1 MHPRPWFR
9 LPAARR
15 SRKLTSAVTSTVA
28 LAVLAA
34 LAVQPG
40 LIRPNTDPVADSY
53 PWYDDTAAEQLRQD
67 QCLMADVLRL
77 GGPSMAATAQD
88 GLNQTPDRLHV
99 LADRRNWEHTPLAT
113 AYNNDRDAAGKEMN
127 ALSAQRDGWKKPLEG
142 LQSPGGFTDTEFHSP
157 PDGDK
162 SFPAQTGLSAWVAD
176 RFWKTDSDFYDD
188 ATPKADDTTLKAV
201 DQVGNPL
208 YGKDPDPAG
217 TTQAQWNRALAE
229 RSAFQ
234 WMHGGPAANAGA
246 DDARLFL
253 SSGGFPHSAPQQ
265 GTPEYRIAV
274 EDVKSRFAACGWRDP
289 VDPDGVLGDV
299 TSMAAGEWQQEVA
312 SQAAQ
317 RNQVL
322 GANKDAVNALSKGA
336 KALSDML
343 GQSWVAD
350 HLTRWQD
357 YWMPGGL
364 GWVGDSP
371 TVIEVHAA
379 KDKCL
384 DVQGGKKDNGTP
396 VQVYTCNGSAAQK
409 WVLLGSEDKLHL
421 QNVNSL
427 KCLDVAGNNT
437 ANGTVIQ
444 ISSCKD
450 STSQTWS
457 SELRGATSL
466 KSVGTGKCLDLHT
479 FDNGNDAKLYTCNDS
494 AAQQFD
500 IKPSGHNGT
509 EKVDY
514 PDKAQFDKAKAGIT
528 AAQAGAKKQLAVLK
542 AQLTAAQKAAATSD
556 TAVQAAYGIADTNG
570 APRGRG
576 LLVGQQKDQVTQGAA
591 AALAALEKAGET
603 AEAATRA
610 SAGDSATITQRALAQ
625 AAQAKAEFR
634 KKAAETAELQAK
646 AAADAAKTHRDNAK
660 KDKET
665 AEARLT
671 DALKAEGDAKA
682 AAADAHAKRLAAEA
696 EEKTAKAEKETAA
709 VKRSEAAA
717 HKKNAESQAT
727 KAKDAKDKAET
738 AEKTAQDRRDDAVKA
753 KDHAKSLRDDA
764 WDAEQKADA
773 ARAKADAK
781 DAYADSL
788 DSGDAA
794 TAARTAANDADQA
807 ADDAETAAGKAR
819 SEADA
824 ATKAAA
830 DADAAATRAE
840 AAAKR
845 ARSDADAAQADKL
858 KADAAVKTA
867 TSAVADAIKASKDAS
882 TEAKTAVKLADE
894 AEQHAKDAKT
904 QANSAGTEAAKA
916 LAASAKAAGY
926 AHVTAQAAVDAGA
939 AAQRVAD
946 PANDAV
952 QLGSAYLDTD
962 SAAGLVVLTGQGSK
976 TIAEQQQAV
985 AQAHATN
992 AAAQAQAA
1000 KNLADQAKG
1009 DSKEAYQHAAN
1020 AAGYAADARTYAK
1033 DALGYAAGAV
1043 KAAASAAS
1051 SLARTIDYDTQATTD
1066 AAAADTAAGNAEG
1079 YAKDARDS
1087 ADAAELDAS
1096 AARSAATQAEQDA
1109 TDARAAATR
1118 ADTAAT
1124 EAEQAAKDADKY
1136 ATEAQDAA
1144 DRAEKAEKAK
1154 QINTGTVPDGN
1165 GGTIGKMFYVVDHV
1179 QKVGEPEATK
1189 KTDGCDGFIDKLFYN
1204 GDCTIT
1210 VKIRYIQFLDLY
1222 MCTAEDLDPQKYKCP
1237 SEATLYLGKTQ
1248 TKEQS
1253 QTVTHTITMEEYQR
1267 GVDPVDIL
1275 FGSWIKCAEKFSS
1288 GFQAGSWTGCAWA
1301 GLDVAS
1307 LFAGK
1312 ILAPLA
1318 KALRAVDASL
1328 VTGVGIRDAFNA
1340 LRALDELDPAA
1351 LNRIEKTAS
1360 LYEDIA
1366 ASCRVDSFP
1375 GRTRVLMAD
1384 GSLKAISTV
1393 RPGDR
1398 VLAADPE
1405 SGAQRPQAISATF
1418 AHDTDHLVRI
1428 VLAGGSSI
1436 TSTPGHRVYVVGLG
1450 WTHVNELHQGDRLR
1464 SPDGETHSVTA
1475 LRDLTDTAPRQ
1486 VYDLTVDG
1494 LHTFYVHSEGRHAA
1508 DLLVHNCV
1516 NLADETRF
1524 PESQAHT
1531 LSKHV
1536 NRTAGQAVADA
1547 QENLRNNLAP
1557 ISTVWTNAEI
1567 AQQAVDRVVSQ
1578 YFFPNGTRRAASFE
1592 ALDNFLNKRGQW
1604 RNKAEF
1610 PITGKW
1616 DKYASLGTVY
1626 KASGPA
1632 EAAGNEVRVVLKRL
1646 PGKKN
1651 HEGFIVYTSYPL
1663 PK

>member
-1 MHPRPWFR
+1 M
-9 LPAARR
+9 
-15 SRKLTSAVTSTVA
+15 
-28 LAVLAA
+28 
-34 LAVQPG
+34 QPG
-40 LIRPNTDPVADSY
+40 STRPSNEPVADSY
-53 PWYDDTAAEQLRQD
+53 PWYDDTTAEQLRQD

-88 GLNQTPDRLHV
+88 GLNQTPDKLHV
-99 LADRRNWEHTPLAT
+99 LADRKNWERTPLAV
-113 AYNNDRDAAGKEMN
+113 AYNNDRDAAGKEMD
-127 ALSAQRDGWKKPLEG
+127 ALSAQRDGWKKPLDG
-142 LQSPGGFTDTEFHSP
+142 LSTPGGFTDTDFHQP

-162 SFPAQTGLSAWVAD
+162 SFYSQTGLSAWVAD

-208 YGKDPDPAG
+208 YGKDPDPTG
-217 TTQAQWNRALAE
+217 TTQAEWNRALAE

-234 WMHGGPAANAGA
+234 WMHGGPATNAGA

-253 SSGGFPHSAPQQ
+253 SSGGFAHSAPQP

-289 VDPDGVLGDV
+289 IDPDSVLGDI
-299 TSMAAGEWQQEVA
+299 TSAAAGEWQQEVT

-317 RNQVL
+317 RNQIL

-343 GQSWVAD
+343 GQSWTAD

-427 KCLDVAGNNT
+427 KCLDVAGNDT
-437 ANGTVIQ
+437 ANGTKIQ

-450 STSQTWS
+450 STSQTWA

-509 EKVDY
+509 EKLDY
-514 PDKAQFDKAKAGIT
+514 PDKAQFTKATAGVA

-542 AQLTAAQKAAATSD
+542 AQLTATQKAATTSD
-556 TAVQAAYGIADTNG
+556 TAVQAAYDIADTNG

-576 LLVGQQKDQVTQGAA
+576 LLVGQQKDQVTKGAA

-610 SAGDSATITQRALAQ
+610 SAGDSATLAQRALAQ
-625 AAQAKAEFR
+625 AAQSKAEFR

-646 AAADAAKTHRDNAK
+646 AAADAAKAHRDAAK

-665 AEARLT
+665 AQAKLT

-696 EEKTAKAEKETAA
+696 EEKTAKAEKENAA
-709 VKRSEAAA
+709 ASRAEAAQ
-717 HKKNAESQAT
+717 HRKSAESEAT

-738 AEKTAQDRRDDAVKA
+738 AEKTAGDRRDDAVKA
-753 KDHAKSLRDDA
+753 KDHAKSMRDDA
-764 WDAEQKADA
+764 WNAEQKADA

-794 TAARTAANDADQA
+794 TAARTAANDADKA

-824 ATKAAA
+824 ATQAAA

-858 KADAAVKTA
+858 KADAAVKTS
-867 TSAVADAIKASKDAS
+867 TSAVADAIKASQDAS
-882 TEAKTAVKLADE
+882 AEARAAVKLADE

-904 QANSAGTEAAKA
+904 QANTANTEAAKA

-946 PANDAV
+946 PANDAI
-952 QLGSAYLDTD
+952 QLGSAYVDTD

-976 TIAEQQQAV
+976 TIADQQQAV
-985 AQAHATN
+985 AEAHATN
-992 AAAQAQAA
+992 AAAAAQAA

-1033 DALGYAAGAV
+1033 DALGYAAGAA
-1043 KAAASAAS
+1043 KAASAAAS

-1066 AAAADTAAGNAEG
+1066 ADAADKAAGNAED

-1096 AARSAATQAEQDA
+1096 AARSAAAQAEQDA
-1109 TDARAAATR
+1109 KDARAAATR

-1136 ATEAQDAA
+1136 AEEAQEAA

-1154 QINTGTVPDGN
+1154 QINDGTVPDENGHSIGN
-1165 GGTIGKMFYVVDHV
+1165 VFHVIDHIEKIGDPEVV
-1179 QKVGEPEATK
+1179 K
-1189 KTDGCDGFIDKLFYN
+1189 KTGGCDHWWDHLAYRGN
-1204 GDCTIT
+1204 CTIT
-1210 VKIRYIQFLDLY
+1210 SKIKYKAVVDLY
-1222 MCTAEDLDPQKYKCP
+1222 LCSAEGIDPQKLMCP
-1237 SEATLYLGKTQ
+1237 TEATTYLGEIT
-1248 TKEQS
+1248 TDEQS
-1253 QTVTHTITMEEYQR
+1253 QEVTHTITIAEWQD
-1267 GVDPVDIL
+1267 GVDPIDIL
-1275 FGSWIKCAEKFSS
+1275 FGSWIKCAQKFTS
-1288 GFQAGSWTGCAWA
+1288 GFESGSWGGCAWA
-1301 GLDVAS
+1301 SLDVAS
-1307 LFAGK
+1307 LFVGK
-1312 ILAPLA
+1312 LIAPIA
-1318 KALRAVDASL
+1318 KAVRAVDAAF
-1328 VTGVGIRDAFNA
+1328 VTGIGVRDAFKA
-1340 LRALDELDPAA
+1340 LKAIEGIDTAA
-1351 LNRIEKTAS
+1351 VAAIEREVD
-1360 LYEDIA
+1360 LYEEIVT
-1366 ASCRVDSFP
+1366 SCSRNSFP
-1375 GRTRVLMAD
+1375 GSTQVLMAD
-1384 GSLKAISTV
+1384 GTRRPIADV
-1393 RPGDR
+1393 RVGDLVR
-1398 VLAADPE
+1398 ATDPQ
-1405 SGAQRPQAISATF
+1405 SGRLYTRPVTDTMR
-1418 AHDTDHLVRI
+1418 HDTRRLVDI
-1428 VLAGGSSI
+1428 TLAGGVISS
-1436 TSTPGHRVYVVGLG
+1436 TRGHRFFAKARG
-1450 WTHVNELHQGDRLR
+1450 WTPVSALRVGDSLR
-1464 SPDGETHSVTA
+1464 TPDGTFRIVTA
-1475 LRDLTDTAPRQ
+1475 LKDRSDLPPRE

-1494 LHTFYVHSEGRHAA
+1494 VHTFYVSTGGAHPQSV
-1508 DLLVHNCV
+1508 LVHNCV
-1516 NLADETRF
+1516 NIIADEDI
-1524 PESQAHT
+1524 EGAHT
-1531 LSKHV
+1531 IGDHV
-1536 NRTAGQAVADA
+1536 NKSDADMAAKALGNRRGIATRWASKEVA
-1547 QENLRNNLAP
+1547 
-1557 ISTVWTNAEI
+1557 AE
-1567 AQQAVDRVVSQ
+1567 AVDKAITQWLDHHPDHLTDLISWENKNARKLGRGGRFDPRTDLKSIRWQVRDMSGIKLGDKWVR
-1578 YFFPNGTRRAASFE
+1578 NGTE
-1592 ALDNFLNKRGQW
+1592 AVKSAVDTDWVVVQL
-1604 RNKAEF
+1604 
-1610 PITGKW
+1610 
-1616 DKYASLGTVY
+1616 KYI
-1626 KASGPA
+1626 
-1632 EAAGNEVRVVLKRL
+1632 
-1646 PGKKN
+1646 GKKN
-1651 HEGFIVYTSYPL
+1651 AQHPHGKWVVYTSYL
-1663 PK
+1663 EG

>member
-15 SRKLTSAVTSTVA
+15 SRKRTSAVTSAAA

-40 LIRPNTDPVADSY
+40 SIRPNNEPVADSY
-53 PWYDDTAAEQLRQD
+53 PWYDDTTAEQLRQD

-77 GGPSMAATAQD
+77 GGPSMAGTAQD
-88 GLNQTPDRLHV
+88 GLNQAPDKLHV
-99 LADRRNWEHTPLAT
+99 LADRKNWERTPLAV
-113 AYNNDRDAAGKEMN
+113 AYNNDRNAAGKEMD
-127 ALSAQRDGWKKPLEG
+127 ALSSQRDGWKKPLDG
-142 LQSPGGFTDTEFHSP
+142 LATPGGFTDTDFHQP

-162 SFPAQTGLSAWVAD
+162 SFYSQTGLSAWVAD

-188 ATPKADDTTLKAV
+188 ATPKADDTTLRAV

-208 YGKDPDPAG
+208 YGKDPDPTG
-217 TTQAQWNRALAE
+217 TTQAEWNRALAE

-253 SSGGFPHSAPQQ
+253 SSGGFPHNAPQP
-265 GTPEYRIAV
+265 GTAEYRIAV
-274 EDVKSRFAACGWRDP
+274 EDVKSRFAGCGWRDP
-289 VDPDGVLGDV
+289 IDPDGVLGDI
-299 TSMAAGEWQQEVA
+299 TSTAAGEWQQEVT

-317 RNQVL
+317 RNQIL

-343 GQSWVAD
+343 GQSWSAD

-371 TVIEVHAA
+371 AVIEVHAA

-384 DVQGGKKDNGTP
+384 DVQGAKKDNGTP

-427 KCLDVAGNNT
+427 KCLDVAGNDT
-437 ANGTVIQ
+437 ANGTKIQ
-444 ISSCKD
+444 ISSCKE
-450 STSQTWS
+450 STSQTWA

-509 EKVDY
+509 GQLDY
-514 PDKAQFDKAKAGIT
+514 PDKAQFDKAKAGVA

-542 AQLTAAQKAAATSD
+542 AQLAAVQKASATSD
-556 TAVQAAYGIADTNG
+556 TAVQDAYGIADTSG

-576 LLVGQQKDQVTQGAA
+576 LLVGQQKDQVTKGAA
-591 AALAALEKAGET
+591 AALAALVKAGET

-610 SAGDSATITQRALAQ
+610 SAGDSATLAQRALAQ
-625 AAQAKAEFR
+625 AAQSKAEFR

-665 AEARLT
+665 AQAKLA

-709 VKRSEAAA
+709 VKRAEAAK
-717 HKKNAESQAT
+717 HRKNAESEAT

-738 AEKTAQDRRDDAVKA
+738 AEKTAGDRRDDAVEA
-753 KDHAKSLRDDA
+753 KDHAKSMRDDA

-794 TAARTAANDADQA
+794 TAARAAANDADAA

-819 SEADA
+819 SEADD

-845 ARSDADAAQADKL
+845 ARSDSDAAQADKL
-858 KADAAVKTA
+858 KADAAVKTS

-882 TEAKTAVKLADE
+882 AQAKAAVKLADE

-904 QANSAGTEAAKA
+904 QAKGASAEAVKA
-916 LAASAKAAGY
+916 VAASAKAAGY
-926 AHVTAQAAVDAGA
+926 AYVTAQAAIDAGA
-939 AAQRVAD
+939 AAKRVAD
-946 PANDAV
+946 PANDAI
-952 QLGSAYLDTD
+952 QLGSAYVDTD

-976 TIAEQQQAV
+976 SIADQQQAV
-985 AQAHATN
+985 AEAHATN
-992 AAAQAQAA
+992 AAAEAQAA

-1009 DSKEAYQHAAN
+1009 DSKEAYQHAAG
-1020 AAGYAADARTYAK
+1020 AAGYAADARTYSK
-1033 DALGYAAGAV
+1033 DALGYAAGAA
-1043 KAAASAAS
+1043 KAASSAAA
-1051 SLARTIDYDTQATTD
+1051 SLARTIDYDTQASTD

-1096 AARSAATQAEQDA
+1096 AARSAAAQAEQDA
-1109 TDARAAATR
+1109 KDARAAATR

-1136 ATEAQDAA
+1136 AEEAQEAA

-1154 QINTGTVPDGN
+1154 QINDGTVPDENGHSIGN
-1165 GGTIGKMFYVVDHV
+1165 VFHVIDHIEKIGN
-1179 QKVGEPEATK
+1179 PEVISK
-1189 KTDGCDGFIDKLFYN
+1189 SGGCDHWWDHLAYRGN
-1204 GDCTIT
+1204 CTIT
-1210 VKIRYIQFLDLY
+1210 SKIKYKEVLDLY
-1222 MCTAEDLDPQKYKCP
+1222 LCSAEGIDPQKLMCP
-1237 SEATLYLGKTQ
+1237 TEATTYLGEIT
-1248 TKEQS
+1248 TDELS
-1253 QTVTHTITMEEYQR
+1253 QEVTHTITIAEWQD
-1267 GVDPVDIL
+1267 GVDPIDIL
-1275 FGSWIKCAEKFSS
+1275 FGSWIKCAQKFTS
-1288 GFQAGSWTGCAWA
+1288 GFQSGSWSGCAWA
-1301 GLDVAS
+1301 SLDVAS
-1307 LFAGK
+1307 LFANK
-1312 ILAPLA
+1312 LIRPIAEA
-1318 KALRAVDASL
+1318 VRAVDAAF
-1328 VTGVGIRDAFNA
+1328 VTGIGVRDALQA
-1340 LRALDELDPAA
+1340 LKTLKGVDAA
-1351 LNRIEKTAS
+1351 AVAAIEREVQIYEEAVTAC
-1360 LYEDIA
+1360 E
-1366 ASCRVDSFP
+1366 RNSFP
-1375 GRTRVLMAD
+1375 GGTRVLMAD
-1384 GSLKAISTV
+1384 GTRRPILDV
-1393 RPGDR
+1393 RVGDL
-1398 VLAADPE
+1398 VLATDPA
-1405 SGAQRPQAISATF
+1405 SGRARPEPVTHTF
-1418 AHDTDHLVRI
+1418 RHHTDHLVD
-1428 VLAGGSSI
+1428 VSVADGGTL
-1436 TSTPGHRVYVVGLG
+1436 TSTSGHRVYVAGHG
-1450 WTHVNELHQGDRLR
+1450 WVHVSDLRVGDRLR
-1464 SPDGETHSVTA
+1464 TSDGALQSVTA
-1475 LRDLTDTAPRQ
+1475 LNDRPGLAPRP

-1494 LHTFYVHSEGRHAA
+1494 LHTFYVRPQGAHSR
-1508 DLLVHNCV
+1508 DVLVHNCL
-1516 NLADETRF
+1516 NLVQDEGI
-1524 PESQAHT
+1524 EEAHT
-1531 LSKHV
+1531 LREHV
-1536 NRTAGQAVADA
+1536 RPGDNAMADA
-1547 QENLRNNLAP
+1547 
-1557 ISTVWTNAEI
+1557 AETKGR
-1567 AQQAVDRVVSQ
+1567 ASRWNDEATAVTSVQAAFDAWIKKPSNVKR
-1578 YFFPNGTRRAASFE
+1578 
-1592 ALDNFLNKRGQW
+1592 LDKWLNEQSHNPAFDPRHDLLDIRWQLRGQGSLGRVW
-1604 RNKAEF
+1604 VRDGVQGAR
-1610 PITGKW
+1610 TG
-1616 DKYASLGTVY
+1616 DTVVIQLKYA
-1626 KASGPA
+1626 
-1632 EAAGNEVRVVLKRL
+1632 
-1646 PGKKN
+1646 GKHKPSR
-1651 HEGFIVYTSYPL
+1651 FVVYTSFPE
-1663 PK
+1663 